1 MPNSSMPTRPL
12 SLLCALLCCASIAWS
27 APSFT
32 REQLSLPGKKGICYS
47 LPLSD
52 SGKRSPE
59 ENDAIRKEHIR
70 RIAALNLSWNY
81 SWNIALVDE
90 QPESVEFTPMVFGGK
105 GLHGAD
111 APQKLADQLAREVA
125 PHVRSERV
133 KRLLGP
139 NEPDREKHGNL
150 SVEQALDL
158 WPPMEALGVPLC
170 SPSAANT
177 EGGKGF
183 GGHWMPEFMREVER
197 RGLRVDYIGAHA
209 YSGPNPAEVKKRL
222 QRIYDKYGKRPLLV
236 TEFGVA
242 DWKTL
247 DGVSKN
253 RYSQAQVLT
262 FMKEILPWM
271 ERQDWIAGYAWFP
284 YRVESPHGTSSA
296 LFNASG
302 DLNALGRF
310 YRSVTPD
317 NPDGDQTIQP
327 D

>member
-1 MPNSSMPTRPL
+1 LL
-12 SLLCALLCCASIAWS
+12 SCASIAWS
-27 APSFT
+27 APEFT
-32 REQLSLPGKKGICYS
+32 QEQLNLPGKKGVCYS

-52 SGKRSPE
+52 SLKRTPQE
-59 ENDAIRKEHIR
+59 IDAYRKERVR
-70 RIAALNLSWNY
+70 RITALNLSWNY

-90 QPESVEFTPMVFGGK
+90 QPDAVEFMPMVFGGK
-105 GLHGAD
+105 GLHGPGAAQRLND
-111 APQKLADQLAREVA
+111 KLAREVA
-125 PHVRSERV
+125 PHVRSGRV

-150 SVEQALDL
+150 TVEQTLAL
-158 WPPMEALGVPLC
+158 WPTMEALGVPLC

-183 GGHWMPEFMREVER
+183 GGHWMPEFMQEVER
-197 RGLRVDYIGAHA
+197 QGLRVDYIGAHA
-209 YSGPNPAEVKKRL
+209 YSGPSSAEVKKRL
-222 QRIYDKYGKRPLLV
+222 QRIYEKYGQRPLLI

-253 RYSQAQVLT
+253 RYSQAQVLK
-262 FMKEILPWM
+262 FMKEILPWL
-271 ERQDWIAGYAWFP
+271 ERQEWIAGYAWFP
-284 YRVESPHGTSSA
+284 YDVASPHGTSSA
-296 LFNASG
+296 LFDASG
-302 DLNALGRF
+302 ELNALGRY

-327 D
+327 DGGK